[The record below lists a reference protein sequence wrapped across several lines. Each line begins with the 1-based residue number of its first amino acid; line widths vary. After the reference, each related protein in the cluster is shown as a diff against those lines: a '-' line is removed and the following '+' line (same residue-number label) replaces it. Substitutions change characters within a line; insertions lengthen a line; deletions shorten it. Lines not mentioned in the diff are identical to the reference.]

1 MQEVAA
7 VFAEGDEV
15 VAPALHPLGVVL
27 HQVEAAGGV
36 ETEGAGHAQ
45 GFVDVSREVAEV
57 EDGLTAG

>member
-1 MQEVAA
+1 MQEVAT
-7 VFAEGDEV
+7 VFAEGDKV
-15 VAPALHPLGVVL
+15 VAPALHALGVVFR
-27 HQVEAAGGV
+27 QIQAAGGV